1 MGRLQY
7 GLIATNRIVDYI
19 LVRELCHLRHHD
31 HSPKFWTEVERV
43 MPDYKECREWLKVN
57 GHTLVV

>member
-1 MGRLQY
+1 M
-7 GLIATNRIVDYI
+7 APNRIIYYI
-19 LVRELCHLRHHD
+19 VVHELCHLIHMD
-31 HSPKFWTEVERV
+31 HFFKFWLEVERV